1 MDNGINVRLPET
13 DAFIAWHRLAKYE
26 AQHKLL
32 ARDIGSIDLR
42 LPDRVVV
49 KVRQSDPEKKPQKGS
64 RT

>member
-1 MDNGINVRLPET
+1 MDNGTDIRLPET
-13 DAFIAWHRLAKYE
+13 DAMIADRLAKYE

-49 KVRQSDPEKKPQKGS
+49 KVRQSDSRKKPQKGS